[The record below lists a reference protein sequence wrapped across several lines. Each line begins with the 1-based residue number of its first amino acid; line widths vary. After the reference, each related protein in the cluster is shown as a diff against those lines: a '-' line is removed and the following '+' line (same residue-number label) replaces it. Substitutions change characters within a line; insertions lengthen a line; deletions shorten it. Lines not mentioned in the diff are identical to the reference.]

1 MIKWLRSL
9 GIYFMLSSAGYCLWY
24 LSGAEEF
31 FMWLFLVGA
40 GLLYLCERLGK
51 N

>member
-9 GIYFMLSSAGYCLWY
+9 GIYFMLSSGGYCFWY

-31 FMWLFLVGA
+31 YMWLFLIGC
-40 GLLYLCERLGK
+40 GLFYFSERLK
-51 N
+51 D

>member
-1 MIKWLRSL
+1 MIKRLQNL

-24 LSGAEEF
+24 VSGAEEF
-31 FMWLFLVGA
+31 FMWLFLIGA
-40 GLLYLCERLGK
+40 GLFYLYETLE

>member
-1 MIKWLRSL
+1 MIKRLRNI

-31 FMWLFLVGA
+31 FMWLFLIGV
-40 GLLYLCERLGK
+40 GLLYFCEILED
-51 N
+51 

>member
-1 MIKWLRSL
+1 MIKCLRSL
-9 GIYFMLSSAGYCLWY
+9 GTYLMLSSAGYCLWH

-31 FMWLFLVGA
+31 FMWLFLIGVG
-40 GLLYLCERLGK
+40 LFYLYESLE